1 MGAGRKKFVCPVII
15 HQIRGRMARGKSTL
29 RNMHFPVCVSVA
41 SAERNLQGAPF
52 TAVQNMKHRSGI
64 GRNAANKGKHN
75 CPNSKS
81 MRESI
86 LENAF
91 LEAYKLL
98 AGSFDDVI
106 DSVIDTI
113 EGISTNNEDIDRL
126 KKE

>member
-1 MGAGRKKFVCPVII
+1 M
-15 HQIRGRMARGKSTL
+15 
-29 RNMHFPVCVSVA
+29 
-41 SAERNLQGAPF
+41 
-52 TAVQNMKHRSGI
+52 
-64 GRNAANKGKHN
+64 KHN

-113 EGISTNNEDIDRL
+113 KGISTNNEDIGRL
-126 KKE
+126 KRSRKLWIIWSSAERGLRTYI